1 MAATT
6 HRVTDDCAESM
17 SNMVIAKK
25 TNNESASF
33 NAHTYSFHTSI
44 LGVNHQIHD
53 EATKVLR
60 KNAFVVVSFEW
71 PGLKESTHMFDVPI
85 VTERK
90 RLVARFANHSLRV
103 HILHPDQEDLRRAD
117 KSSDYKVVTKLQL
130 RSVSGK
136 TLTPALEKL
145 LLEPFGSMI
154 IGRQK
159 ASAVGWR
166 MLDIVQRL
174 KQTGDELLLTGHEHL
189 SAKKY
194 QNLCCWFDCDVFDLA
209 DDAYDSDCGTPLGL
223 VIGVMMA
230 AATTSG
236 FLFIRMGDME
246 SASRMAAVINQM
258 LAFHCK
264 LPDHDHEI
272 KPHG

>member
-33 NAHTYSFHTSI
+33 NGAAVLHKASGEASSENGREMSTAHTYSFHTSI

-90 RLVARFANHSLRV
+90 RLVASTGV
-103 HILHPDQEDLRRAD
+103 D

-159 ASAVGWR
+159 VIIS
-166 MLDIVQRL
+166 
-174 KQTGDELLLTGHEHL
+174 GDKHAE
-189 SAKKY
+189 
-194 QNLCCWFDCDVFDLA
+194 
-209 DDAYDSDCGTPLGL
+209 YDSLQGL
-223 VIGVMMA
+223 
-230 AATTSG
+230 
-236 FLFIRMGDME
+236 MGPN
-246 SASRMAAVINQM
+246 VV
-258 LAFHCK
+258 
-264 LPDHDHEI
+264 
-272 KPHG
+272 